1 VCINGINSINGIKWV
16 INAKK
21 EKTYRACVVPIS
33 GYIFFY
39 FYSTALLCC
48 SALLLCS
55 AARGSGS
62 DDAGVDVQ
70 RSAVHYRTVAEIH
83 SR

>member
-1 VCINGINSINGIKWV
+1 MQKKKKHTVLVSFPFLVIYSSISILLLCS
-16 INAKK
+16 A
-21 EKTYRACVVPIS
+21 
-33 GYIFFY
+33 
-39 FYSTALLCC
+39 ALLCC